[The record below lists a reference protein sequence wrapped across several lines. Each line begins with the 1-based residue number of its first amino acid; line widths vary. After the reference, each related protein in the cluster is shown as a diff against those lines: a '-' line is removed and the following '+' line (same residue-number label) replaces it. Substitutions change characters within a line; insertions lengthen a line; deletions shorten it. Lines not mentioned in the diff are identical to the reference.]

1 MYKKAK
7 ASFWTA
13 EEMDLSKNMHK
24 LDDNE
29 RHFISHVLVFFAASN
44 GIVDENLIE
53 RFSSVTSTLTQSSV
67 SLLMLLRLSRNSSR
81 VCRICVLFLY
91 CSNILLHRRA
101 TMWTHRHERN
111 IDVPVY

>member
-13 EEMDLSKNMHK
+13 EEMDLLKNMHK

-29 RHFISHVLVFFAASN
+29 RHFISHVLVFFAASD

-67 SLLMLLRLSRNSSR
+67 SLLMLLRLSRNSSQG
-81 VCRICVLFLY
+81 CRIPVLLLY
-91 CSNILLHRRA
+91 YSNIFLHRRA
-101 TMWTHRHERN
+101 SA
-111 IDVPVY
+111 